1 MKKLLLVGCAAVAF
15 AAAAPASA
23 QVTGTVDVNGFV
35 DDRCQFTVDNAVINL
50 GEISDADGKLDEA
63 AVDAGT
69 ANLNGWCNG
78 SAATIK
84 VEAHPLLN
92 SAAASG
98 SFTNVV
104 NYKATA
110 TAGTAAPT
118 DLTTDAGAGAD
129 VSLGLFSGS
138 IAVDISDSSA
148 PGDAMMVAGDYVG
161 SIVVTLTPNVSFGE
175 EEQAPSD

>member
-1 MKKLLLVGCAAVAF
+1 MNRIVLSGCAALAVV
-15 AAAAPASA
+15 AAAPAAA

-78 SAATIK
+78 SAATIR

-92 SAAASG
+92 SASG
-98 SFTNVV
+98 SASFDNRVD
-104 NYKATA
+104 YRATA
-110 TAGTAAPT
+110 TAGSAAPI
-118 DLTTDAGAGAD
+118 DDSDDAGPGAD
-129 VSLGLFSGS
+129 VSLGLFSGD
-138 IAVDISDSSA
+138 IVVDISDSAS
-148 PGDAMMVAGDYVG
+148 PNDRLMVAGDYVG
-161 SIVVTLTPNVSFGE
+161 SIVVTLTPNTSFGE
-175 EEQAPSD
+175 EEGPGD

>member
-1 MKKLLLVGCAAVAF
+1 MKKLLLIGTAAVAF

-23 QVTGTVDVNGFV
+23 QVTGQVDVNGHV
-35 DDRCQFTVDNAVINL
+35 DDRCQFTLDNALIEL

-69 ANLNGWCNG
+69 ATLNGWCNG

-92 SAAASG
+92 SAAGSAS
-98 SFTNVV
+98 FDNRVD
-104 NYKATA
+104 YRATA
-110 TAGTAAPT
+110 TAGEAAPF
-118 DLTTDAGAGAD
+118 DDSDDAGAGAED
-129 VSLGLFSGS
+129 SLGLFSGD
-138 IAVDISDSSA
+138 IVVDISASA
-148 PGDAMMVAGDYVG
+148 SPNDRLMVAGDYVG

-175 EEQAPSD
+175 EEQPSD